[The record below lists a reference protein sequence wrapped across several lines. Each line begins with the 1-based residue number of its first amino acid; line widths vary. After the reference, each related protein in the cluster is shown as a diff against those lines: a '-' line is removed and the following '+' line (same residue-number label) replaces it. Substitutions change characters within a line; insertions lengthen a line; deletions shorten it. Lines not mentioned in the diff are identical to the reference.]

1 MGDVIGHL
9 SGTCGENHPSI
20 ITLPALAV
28 VFGAYFSY
36 LKYKIK
42 SLWKKN

>member
-1 MGDVIGHL
+1 MEEVVNHIC
-9 SGTCGENHPSI
+9 GTCGDNHPSI
-20 ITLPALAV
+20 MTLPALMI

-36 LKYKIK
+36 IKCKIK

>member
-9 SGTCGENHPSI
+9 CGTCGENHPTVL
-20 ITLPALAV
+20 TLPALLV
-28 VFGAYFSY
+28 VIGGYYSY
-36 LKYKIK
+36 IKCKIK